1 MGFLDEMVRVIRL
14 GKDSEVE
21 TVLFQE
27 GSEGSCLGLNVL
39 QNCA

>member
-1 MGFLDEMVRVIRL
+1 MGLLDKVVGVIRL

-27 GSEGSCLGLNVL
+27 GSEGSGLGLNVL
-39 QNCA
+39 QDSA